1 MVETVTFSELEENL
15 EFIPPEVAVL
25 LVGPAGIG
33 KSSFAASWAARQ
45 EGYRYYEKNVAEV
58 LDIGD
63 FLGRNSVVDGRTVL
77 NPPPWFS
84 DTEKTILLDRKSVV

>member
-33 KSSFAASWAARQ
+33 KSSFAKAWVHARK
-45 EGYRYYEKNVAEV
+45 GIAITR
-58 LDIGD
+58 
-63 FLGRNSVVDGRTVL
+63 RMS
-77 NPPPWFS
+77 
-84 DTEKTILLDRKSVV
+84 RKSLT